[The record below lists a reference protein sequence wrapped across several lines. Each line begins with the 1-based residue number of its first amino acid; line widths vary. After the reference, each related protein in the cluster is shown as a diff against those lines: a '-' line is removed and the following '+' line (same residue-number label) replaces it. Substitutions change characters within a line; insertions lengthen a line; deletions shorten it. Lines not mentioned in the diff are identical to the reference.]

1 MKGEKPKKMI
11 QEEYVGI
18 KTAKLL
24 KWKGFDEDCLKR
36 YSLVNVKGWRGDTIV
51 DISKNGRYLKTE
63 IDITD
68 SINCP
73 TQQMAMRWLREKHH
87 IHIMVD
93 CLGSSNYLP
102 TIQIT
107 NSSKDVA
114 VEGSESR
121 IGGNGFDTYEEAVE
135 SALQYVLRNFKNLKK

>member
-1 MKGEKPKKMI
+1 MI
-11 QEEYVGI
+11 QEEYVSF

-24 KWKGFDEDCLKR
+24 KRKGFCQDLPYFYNER
-36 YSLVNVKGWRGDTIV
+36 GEVVKNDYNMIKAYPY
-51 DISKNGRYLKTE
+51 I
-63 IDITD
+63 
-68 SINCP
+68 

-87 IHIMVD
+87 IHIMID

-107 NSSKDVA
+107 NSSKDIV

-135 SALQYVLRNFKNLKK
+135 HALQYAIKNYKNLIK